1 LQTVVLPVGV
11 FLTWVT
17 TSKFEILQTGGN
29 TLTEKPM
36 KSHSSLQVIRDEHAS
51 LAAMLQSMRM
61 MVKRGPAEDRRN
73 FFDVVRA
80 MLFYID
86 EFPER
91 LHHPKESNLL
101 FPKVVKLVPK
111 VMGAIDK
118 LERDHMYSEKAARDM
133 QHLLLAWEL
142 LGDARRAVF
151 EEAFEKY
158 INFYLEHMSLE
169 ESVILPEAERCFS
182 EDDWRVLDAA
192 FAQNADPLTG
202 HYPPAQEFEKLFSLI
217 VTRAPSPI
225 GLG

>member
-1 LQTVVLPVGV
+1 
-11 FLTWVT
+11 
-17 TSKFEILQTGGN
+17 
-29 TLTEKPM
+29 M
-36 KSHSSLQVIRDEHAS
+36 KKHSSLQTLRDEHAS

-61 MVKRGPAEDRRN
+61 MIERGPSDDRRN

-80 MLFYID
+80 MLFYIY

-101 FPKVVKLVPK
+101 FPKVVKAAPK

-118 LERDHMYSEKAARDM
+118 LERDHMYSEKAARDL

-142 LGDARRAVF
+142 LGATRRQAF
-151 EEAFEKY
+151 EEAFKKY
-158 INFYLEHMSLE
+158 VDFYLEHMHLE
-169 ESVILPEAERCFS
+169 ESVILPEAERCLNG
-182 EDDWRVLDAA
+182 EDWATLDKA
-192 FAQNADPLTG
+192 FAENADPLTG
-202 HYPPAQEFEKLFSLI
+202 HYPPTQEYEKLFSLI

>member
-1 LQTVVLPVGV
+1 MPRHSALQ
-11 FLTWVT
+11 
-17 TSKFEILQTGGN
+17 I
-29 TLTEKPM
+29 
-36 KSHSSLQVIRDEHAS
+36 IRDEHAS

-61 MVKRGPAEDRRN
+61 MVQRGPADDRRH
-73 FFDVVRA
+73 FFEVVRA

-101 FPKVVKLVPK
+101 FPKVVKLAPK

-118 LERDHMYSEKAARDM
+118 LERDHLASEKTVRDM

-142 LGDARRAVF
+142 LGDTRRSAF
-151 EEAFEKY
+151 EEALEQY
-158 INFYLEHMSLE
+158 IRAYLEHMGLE

-182 EDDWRVLDAA
+182 AEDWQALDAA

>member
-1 LQTVVLPVGV
+1 
-11 FLTWVT
+11 
-17 TSKFEILQTGGN
+17 
-29 TLTEKPM
+29 M
-36 KSHSSLQVIRDEHAS
+36 KHPSMQIIVEEHAALS
-51 LAAMLQSMRM
+51 AMLRSLML
-61 MVKRGPAEDRRN
+61 MVKRGPEPNRSK
-73 FFDVVRA
+73 FFDVLRA

-101 FPKVVKLVPK
+101 FPKVVKLAPK

-118 LERDHMYSEKAARDM
+118 LERDHMNSEKAARDL

-142 LGDARRAVF
+142 LGAGQRRAF
-151 EEAFEKY
+151 EAAFEKY
-158 INFYLEHMSLE
+158 VSFYLEHMNLE
-169 ESVILPEAERCFS
+169 ESVILPEAQRCFS

-192 FAQNADPLTG
+192 FAENADPLTG
-202 HYPPAQEFEKLFSLI
+202 HYPPTQAFEKLFSLI

>member
-1 LQTVVLPVGV
+1 MTNPSALQ
-11 FLTWVT
+11 
-17 TSKFEILQTGGN
+17 I
-29 TLTEKPM
+29 
-36 KSHSSLQVIRDEHAS
+36 IRDEHAS
-51 LAAMLQSMRM
+51 LAAMLQSMRL
-61 MVKRGPAEDRRN
+61 MVQRGPDEDKRQ

-101 FPKVVKLVPK
+101 FPKVVKAAPK

-118 LERDHMYSEKAARDM
+118 LERDHLHSEKAARDL

-142 LGDARRAVF
+142 LGPSRRAAF
-151 EEAFEKY
+151 EEAFEPY
-158 INFYLEHMSLE
+158 VQFYLEHMHLE

-182 EDDWRVLDAA
+182 AEDWQVLDEA

-202 HYPPAQEFEKLFSLI
+202 HYPPSQAYEKLFSLI